1 MRKLLPILIILIG
14 CQKEEVLVPIGCE
27 CNLGAKLDF
36 SARTVPNNPNSPL
49 ETVDYCSCK
58 NGCVEEQFQ
67 VCGQYVFYPDHG
79 GFKRFIYNREDFYN

>member
-1 MRKLLPILIILIG
+1 MRKLLFILVIMTS

-36 SARTVPNNPNSPL
+36 SMKIIPENPNSPYWS
-49 ETVDYCSCK
+49 VDYCSCGSK
-58 NGCVEEQFQ
+58 CNFDLEQ
-67 VCGQYVFYPDHG
+67 VCGKITFIPDHG